1 MSEQFDSML
10 SLRDLIFSQETPSQS
25 QPSFQ
30 TQPPTQNQSQQSSIQ
45 SQPHSQN
52 QSQQKSQSSSRSQPL
67 TQNQSQ
73 QKPQLSFQSQPF
85 TQSQLQQ
92 KRSISQPQSSS
103 LSRSQSLSQTQLQ
116 QKHSISQPHSNSN
129 GNRRASSSTE
139 AQPGYDSDDY
149 ADLENQCQR
158 KETDKF
164 KRKGSKYLNDTP
176 LLYKGKRHVIIVRSL
191 INAIITVV
199 MIFASIACS

>member
-1 MSEQFDSML
+1 ML

-25 QPSFQ
+25 QSSFQ

-45 SQPHSQN
+45 SQPLSQN

-73 QKPQLSFQSQPF
+73 QKPQSSFQSQPF
-85 TQSQLQQ
+85 TQSQSQQ
-92 KRSISQPQSSS
+92 KRSISQPQSS
-103 LSRSQSLSQTQLQ
+103 SRSQSLSQTQLQ

-129 GNRRASSSTE
+129 VNRRASSSTE

-149 ADLENQCQR
+149 ADLTDQSQR

-176 LLYKGKRHVIIVRSL
+176 LLYKGERHIIIL
-191 INAIITVV
+191 IT
-199 MIFASIACS
+199 FT